1 VLGFDQALR
10 RVYPCNVSFDDGKVV
25 AVPVCEALN
34 HVLASFRRA
43 IWEPRGTAS
52 GVGS

>member
-1 VLGFDQALR
+1 
-10 RVYPCNVSFDDGKVV
+10 VSFDDGKVV
-25 AVPVCEALN
+25 AVLVREALN

-43 IWEPRGTAS
+43 IWELRGTVP